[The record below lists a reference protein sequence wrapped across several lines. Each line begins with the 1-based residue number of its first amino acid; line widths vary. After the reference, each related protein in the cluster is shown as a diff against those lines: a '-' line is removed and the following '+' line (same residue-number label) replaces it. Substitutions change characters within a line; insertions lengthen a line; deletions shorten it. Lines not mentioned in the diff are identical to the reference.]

1 MVPLRKLSAVCGLA
15 ASALVALTVWPDAAG
30 AGFSPHCKVPDAYL
44 KFSGNLDRTEA
55 RILRK
60 RPVRV
65 LILAPA
71 AQAVQTLEAALERRL
86 PGASFDVSASLSP
99 GLAEDDFE
107 RMRTIV
113 SRSEPDLVIWAVGT
127 GDALAS
133 SDIEDFEVAL
143 DQASDWIDR
152 QGPDLVFVD
161 PPFVPHVRHE
171 RLYVPFVGEI
181 EEVSKTEA
189 VPVIRRYASM
199 QYLSQ
204 QNAKLALPPLD
215 QKPCVAEIMAE
226 AITRSVQQ

>member
-1 MVPLRKLSAVCGLA
+1 MVPLRKLSAVCCLA
-15 ASALVALTVWPDAAG
+15 ASALVALAAWPNAAE
-30 AGFSPHCKVPDAYL
+30 AAFSPQCRVPDAYL
-44 KFSGNLDRTEA
+44 QFSGNLDRTEA
-55 RILRK
+55 LVLRK

-65 LILAPA
+65 LVLAPA

-86 PGASFDVSASLSP
+86 PGVSFDVSASLSP

-107 RMRTIV
+107 RMRTVV
-113 SRSEPDLVIWAVGT
+113 SRAEPDLVIWQVGT

-133 SDIEDFEVAL
+133 SDIEDFEVVL
-143 DQASDWIDR
+143 DQASAWMDR
-152 QGPDLVFVD
+152 LGPDLVFVD

-181 EEVSKTEA
+181 EEVSKTEE

-199 QYLSQ
+199 QYLLKQ
-204 QNAKLALPPLD
+204 QARTELPVLD

-226 AITRSVQQ
+226 AITRSVQP